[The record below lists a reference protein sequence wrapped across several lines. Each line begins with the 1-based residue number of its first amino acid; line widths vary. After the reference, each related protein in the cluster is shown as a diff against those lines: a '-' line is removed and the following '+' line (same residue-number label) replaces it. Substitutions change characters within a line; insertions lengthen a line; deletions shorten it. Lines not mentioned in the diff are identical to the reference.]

1 MLDRA
6 EEICSNSGA
15 KMKMKKLSLLMALT
29 LAAASPAVS
38 AESAQPVDTLSDT
51 WAAVDALGRSLP
63 LEDSAPAPRQGK
75 FVGVFYYL
83 WHGAHNGPLQPG
95 QGVIPPEQ
103 ADPNSPYDNSIILRD
118 PPGQRKWGPA
128 MAYHH
133 WGESLYGYYVADDEW
148 VIRRNAQLL
157 ADAGVDVII
166 FDVTNALHYHDI
178 YMNLLRVYSDIRKAG
193 GKTPAISFLTNS
205 GHDQV
210 VQALYRDLYS
220 KGLYKDLWF
229 YWKGKPLVMA
239 NPEGLSEELRDFFTL
254 RRSWAWTKDGDG
266 DKWFRDGKDAWP
278 WLDHTPQGYGWHESP
293 DKPEQVVVCTA
304 EHPNSDRGKSFHNG
318 SNPKPHQTEKGLY
331 FAEQWEH
338 ALKVDPEFIF
348 VTQWNEWIAMRFT
361 TKQIPWTEYAG
372 EPVSDP
378 VGIFVDTY
386 NMEYNRDME
395 PMKGGYGDNYYYQ
408 MWSNIRKFKGVR
420 PLPEASAAL
429 PGNWDLADWSGVLP
443 DYRDDVGDTFHRNH
457 RGYGPR
463 LGMYVNKSGR
473 NDIVSSK
480 VTLAGGRLYFM
491 AECAEALSKPV
502 DSRWMN
508 LWFTIEG
515 SRAPQWNGIQYR
527 VQFDG
532 KGEKATLYRYSP
544 ETVSSWLPEKT
555 LFSQV
560 EEKRVIIALPKE
572 FTRVPSGE
580 RLSIR
585 FKWSDNMQDER
596 NPIDWLVHGDT
607 APNGRALYRWVSPE

>member
-1 MLDRA
+1 M
-6 EEICSNSGA
+6 
-15 KMKMKKLSLLMALT
+15 
-29 LAAASPAVS
+29 
-38 AESAQPVDTLSDT
+38 
-51 WAAVDALGRSLP
+51 
-63 LEDSAPAPRQGK
+63 
-75 FVGVFYYL
+75 
-83 WHGAHNGPLQPG
+83 
-95 QGVIPPEQ
+95 
-103 ADPNSPYDNSIILRD
+103 
-118 PPGQRKWGPA
+118 
-128 MAYHH
+128 
-133 WGESLYGYYVADDEW
+133 
-148 VIRRNAQLL
+148 
-157 ADAGVDVII
+157 
-166 FDVTNALHYHDI
+166 
-178 YMNLLRVYSDIRKAG
+178 
-193 GKTPAISFLTNS
+193 
-205 GHDQV
+205 
-210 VQALYRDLYS
+210 
-220 KGLYKDLWF
+220 
-229 YWKGKPLVMA
+229 
-239 NPEGLSEELRDFFTL
+239 
-254 RRSWAWTKDGDG
+254 
-266 DKWFRDGKDAWP
+266 
-278 WLDHTPQGYGWHESP
+278 
-293 DKPEQVVVCTA
+293 
-304 EHPNSDRGKSFHNG
+304 
-318 SNPKPHQTEKGLY
+318 
-331 FAEQWEH
+331 
-338 ALKVDPEFIF
+338 DPEFIF

-361 TKQIPWTEYAG
+361 TKDIPWTEYAG

-378 VGIFVDTY
+378 EGLFVDTY

-395 PMKGGYGDNYYYQ
+395 PMKGGFGDNYYYQ
-408 MWSNIRKFKGVR
+408 LWSNIRKFKGVR

-429 PGNWDLADWSGVLP
+429 PRSWDLADWSGVQP

-502 DSRWMN
+502 DSQWMN

-515 SRAPQWNGIQYR
+515 RQAPQWNGIQYR
-527 VQFDG
+527 VQFDV

-560 EEKRVIIALPKE
+560 EDKRVIIALPKE

-580 RLSIR
+580 KLSIR